1 MQKTTKQTLKTYW
14 QHTKGNRFIMFV
26 VIFAL
31 IGVGIVNV
39 SIPLFFKSFFD
50 ILTLG
55 EEGTNI
61 LVGKLINLLFIIAG
75 LELLQWA
82 FWRIATFTSAFFQPK
97 IMAKLANTC
106 FANLHLHSY
115 SYFNNNFIGSLVKKV
130 NRFVYAFERII
141 DRIFWNLIGL
151 FVNVTLIVVVLF
163 IKSPIL
169 GTFLLIWL
177 IVFIVINSL
186 LANYRF
192 KFDLERNQVES
203 KSSGILADTLT
214 NHVNVKLFCGLD
226 REKLN
231 FAKIQDRVRE
241 LRQKVWNIEN
251 FFEAAQGLLTIILEV
266 GLIYVGI
273 RLWQV
278 GKFTVGDFVLLQ
290 SYMLIVFMRIWDFGR
305 VIRNIY
311 QDLSEAEEMTQIF
324 NTPHEIINSKSAKDI
339 KVKKGKIEFQDVVFS
354 YKQTRK
360 VLKDFNLKIK
370 AGERVAL
377 VGPSGAGKTTVTRLL
392 LRLHDIDRGKI
403 LIDDQNII
411 KVTLESL
418 WQNVSLV
425 PQDPILFHRTLI
437 ENIRYG
443 KPEATDDEVFKA
455 AGQAHCDK
463 FIDDLPDKYNTY
475 VGERGVKLS
484 GGERQR
490 VAIARA
496 ILRNAPIL
504 VLDEATSSLDSES
517 EHLIQDALDNLMKK
531 KTVIVIAHRLSTIM
545 KMDRIIVI
553 DEGGIVEQGTH
564 QQLLQKK
571 GGIYKKLWKYQAGG
585 FIS

>member
-1 MQKTTKQTLKTYW
+1 MQKTTKQTLKNYW
-14 QHTKGNRFIMFV
+14 DHTKNSRFIMFV
-26 VIFAL
+26 IIFAL
-31 IGVGIVNV
+31 IGVGVVNV
-39 SIPLFFKSFFD
+39 SIPLFFKKFFD
-50 ILTLG
+50 VLTIEAGDTDFLA
-55 EEGTNI
+55 
-61 LVGKLINLLFIIAG
+61 GKLINILIIIAG
-75 LELLQWA
+75 LELLQWT
-82 FWRIATFTSAFFQPK
+82 FWRIATFTSAYFQPK

-106 FANLHLHSY
+106 FAYLHLHSY

-130 NRFVYAFERII
+130 NRFVFAFERII

-151 FVNVTLIVVVLF
+151 FVNVTLIVIVLF
-163 IKSPIL
+163 IKSPVL
-169 GTFLLIWL
+169 GIFLLIWL
-177 IVFIVINSL
+177 TVFIIINSL

-192 KFDLERNQVES
+192 KFDLERNEVES
-203 KSSGILADTLT
+203 KSSGMLADTLT

-231 FAKIQDRVRE
+231 FAKIQNRVKQ

-251 FFEAAQGLLTIILEV
+251 FFEATQGLLTITLEV

-273 RLWQV
+273 RLWKI

-324 NTPHEIINSKSAKDI
+324 NTPHEIVNNKSAK
-339 KVKKGKIEFQDVVFS
+339 KLLVKKGKIEFKDVVFS

-360 VLKDFNLKIK
+360 ILKNFNLRIK
-370 AGERVAL
+370 SGERIAL

-392 LRLHDIDRGKI
+392 LRLHDIDEGKI
-403 LIDDQNII
+403 LIDEQNIAKI
-411 KVTLESL
+411 TLESL
-418 WQNVSLV
+418 WRNVSLV

-443 KPEATDDEVFKA
+443 KPEATNAEVFKA
-455 AGQAHCDK
+455 TKQAHCDK
-463 FIDDLPDKYNTY
+463 FIADLSEKYNTY
-475 VGERGVKLS
+475 VGERGVRLS

-496 ILRNAPIL
+496 ILRNAPVL

-553 DEGGIVEQGTH
+553 DSGGIIEQGTH
-564 QQLLQKK
+564 DELLKK
-571 GGIYKKLWKYQAGG
+571 KDGMYKKLWKYQAGG

>member
-31 IGVGIVNV
+31 VGVGIVNV
-39 SIPLFFKSFFD
+39 TIPLFFKSFFD
-50 ILTLG
+50 VLTLG

-61 LVGKLINLLFIIAG
+61 LVGKLINLLIIIAS

-151 FVNVTLIVVVLF
+151 FVNVTLIVVILF

-169 GTFLLIWL
+169 GIFLLIWL

-192 KFDLERNQVES
+192 KFDLERNEVES

-214 NHVNVKLFCGLD
+214 NHVNVKLFGGLD

-231 FAKIQDRVRE
+231 FAKIQDRVKE

-251 FFEAAQGLLTIILEV
+251 FFEATQGLLTIILEV

-273 RLWQV
+273 KLWQV

-324 NTPHEIINSKSAKDI
+324 NTPHEIIDSRSAKELI
-339 KVKKGKIEFQDVVFS
+339 VKKGKIEFQDVVFS

-392 LRLHDIDRGKI
+392 LRLHDIDKGKI
-403 LIDDQNII
+403 LIDDQKINQV
-411 KVTLESL
+411 KLESL
-418 WQNVSLV
+418 WKNVSLV
-425 PQDPILFHRTLI
+425 PQGPILFHRTLI

-443 KPEATDDEVFKA
+443 KPDATDEQVIKA
-455 AGQAHCDK
+455 AKQSHCDK

-553 DEGGIVEQGTH
+553 DEGGIVEQGSH
-564 QQLLQKK
+564 EELLKK
-571 GGIYKKLWKYQAGG
+571 KNGIYKKLWKYQAGG